1 MATETIEMMIRMR
14 DELSKPLTAQQKA
27 LKGVNEQIR
36 KMKDESRKAS
46 GIQKEHAKLLKTQ
59 RDNTLNLIPGVKHL
73 RSNMA
78 ELGTGMGLAVGAS
91 ALVIAAVA
99 TGAVGVCRPGV
110 GLIYTTAK
118 VLGLVSPGTSWA
130 ERTRTMFATISPSD
144 DERKTQ
150 LTN

>member
-1 MATETIEMMIRMR
+1 MATETLEMMIRMR

-91 ALVIAAVA
+91 ALVIAAFPLDSICWSLALSSLTRLSLRFFSVSCTA
-99 TGAVGVCRPGV
+99 TFLASR
-110 GLIYTTAK
+110 
-118 VLGLVSPGTSWA
+118 
-130 ERTRTMFATISPSD
+130 
-144 DERKTQ
+144 
-150 LTN
+150 